1 MLEIVRPGDRHYAA
15 VRDVYTATGRPAAV
29 ARPSSTAEVVEALRL
44 AREAGGPLSVRSGGH
59 GISSIATNAGGTV
72 VDLSRLNAVERLD
85 GNMVRVGPGARWGD
99 VAAALHPWGLAISSG
114 DSGDVGVGGLATT
127 GGIGL
132 MGRAHGLTID
142 HLVAAELVTADGMVR
157 RIDAD
162 HDPELFWAVR
172 GAGANI
178 GIATSFEFRADP
190 VPVVG
195 HATLQY
201 RVDDLPRFLRDWGET
216 VESAPRSVSAFLYLM
231 GTEFALATVVYA
243 GDDAELAGRAFG
255 PFTAVA
261 PVLGQRAQLVP
272 YAGVV
277 AATHAPHRGQQGAS
291 THTGLAVHLDGP
303 VTAGLADLAAT
314 GTTDMLQIRST
325 GGAVNDV
332 PEDATAYAH
341 RHQNFSVTAISGA
354 GGPPFDEAWDRV
366 RPSMDGL
373 YLSFETS
380 FSPSLL
386 EAAFPP
392 ATLNR
397 LRDIKRTVDP
407 DGVFNQNFPVG
418 LPSESSGAEGRG
430 VPHRSGTPASAT
442 ASTSV

>member
-1 MLEIVRPGDRHYAA
+1 MLEVVRPGDRLYPA

-44 AREAGGPLSVRSGGH
+44 ARDTGGPLSVRSGGH
-59 GISSIATNAGGTV
+59 GISSVATNVDGTV
-72 VDLSRLNAVERLD
+72 IDLGRLNTVEHID
-85 GNMVRVGPGARWGD
+85 GDLVRIGPGARWGD

-142 HLVAAELVTADGMVR
+142 HLVAAELVTADGTTR
-157 RIDAD
+157 RVDAE
-162 HDPELFWAVR
+162 HDPDLFWALR

-178 GIATSFEFRADP
+178 GIVTSFDLRADR

-201 RVDDLPRFLRDWGET
+201 RIDDVARFLRAWGET
-216 VESAPRSVSAFLYLM
+216 VESAPREISAFLYLM
-231 GTEFALATVVYA
+231 GGGFALATVVYA
-243 GDDAELAGRAFG
+243 GDDPQLAGRAFG

-277 AATHAPHRGQQGAS
+277 TATHAPHRGQQGAT
-291 THTGLAVHLDGP
+291 THSGLAVHLDEP
-303 VTAGLADLAAT
+303 IAARLAELAESGAAE
-314 GTTDMLQIRST
+314 MLQIRST

-332 PEDATAYAH
+332 AEDATAYAH
-341 RHQNFSVTAISGA
+341 RHQNFSITAVSGT
-354 GGPPFDEAWDRV
+354 GGGLFDEAWERV
-366 RPSMDGL
+366 RPMVDGL
-373 YLSFETS
+373 YLSFETG
-380 FSPSLL
+380 FSSALL
-386 EAAFPP
+386 DAAFPT
-392 ATLNR
+392 ATLSR
-397 LRDIKRTVDP
+397 LREIKRLVDP
-407 DGVFNQNFPVG
+407 DDVFNQNFPV
-418 LPSESSGAEGRG
+418 AAAVR
-430 VPHRSGTPASAT
+430 T
-442 ASTSV
+442 